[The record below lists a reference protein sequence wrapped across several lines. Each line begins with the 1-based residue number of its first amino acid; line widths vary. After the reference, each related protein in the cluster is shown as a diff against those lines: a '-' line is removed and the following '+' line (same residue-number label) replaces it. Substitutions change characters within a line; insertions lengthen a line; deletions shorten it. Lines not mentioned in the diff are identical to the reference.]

1 MGTPTFASTVL
12 EKIAESEFGSGIV
25 GVVTTPDAPK
35 DRGHKLTP
43 SPVKTAAER
52 LGLPVFQPETLKG
65 GAFEKE
71 IADLAPDVII
81 VAAYGKILPKYILDA
96 PKKYGCVNVHGSLLP
111 KYRGAAPVQRAI
123 MAGENEIGVT
133 IMQMDEGLDT
143 GDMILKR
150 SLTFTDEPFGV
161 IYGELARIGG
171 DAMVETLRALE
182 NGTAQRTKQD
192 DSLSTYASKIEKSD
206 CAVDFSRR
214 AKTTVDQIRALYPSP
229 CATATL
235 GEKTVKFAKAAAL
248 DEDASGENG
257 EITAVSAKGDGFID
271 VKTGGG
277 TLRVLRLVPE
287 GKKEMSAGD
296 FVRGRGCAVGDRFGQ
311 EKK

>member
-1 MGTPTFASTVL
+1 MGTPTFAATVL
-12 EKIAESEFGSGIV
+12 ETVAASEFGGGIV
-25 GVVTTPDAPK
+25 GVVTTPDVPK

-43 SPVKTAAER
+43 PPVKTTAER
-52 LGLPVFQPETLKG
+52 LGFPVYQPATLKG

-71 IADLAPDVII
+71 ITELAPDVII

-123 MAGENEIGVT
+123 MAGESEIGIT

-143 GDMILKR
+143 GDMIMKR

-161 IYGELARIGG
+161 IYDALARIGG
-171 DAMVETLRALE
+171 EATVETLRALE
-182 NGTAQRTKQD
+182 SGTAKRTKQD

-206 CAVDFSRR
+206 CVADFSLP
-214 AKTTVDQIRALYPSP
+214 AEKTVNVVRALYPSP
-229 CATATL
+229 CLTTTL
-235 GEKTVKFAKAAAL
+235 GENVIKIAKAAAL
-248 DEDASGENG
+248 DADPVGENG
-257 EITAVSAKGDGFID
+257 GIISLSAKGDGYID
-271 VKTGGG
+271 VKTGCG
-277 TLRVLRLVPE
+277 TLRVLRLIPQ

-296 FVRGRGCAVGDRFGQ
+296 FLRGRGASLGDVFGK